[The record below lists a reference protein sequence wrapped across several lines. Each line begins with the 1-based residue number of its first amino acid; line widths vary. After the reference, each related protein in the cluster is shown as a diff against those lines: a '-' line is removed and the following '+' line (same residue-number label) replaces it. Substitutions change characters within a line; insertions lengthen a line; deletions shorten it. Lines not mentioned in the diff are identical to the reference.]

1 MSRFK
6 VETENIVQNSGNML
20 YYSKKMNQIGSA
32 VNSVSNSLSLNSDN
46 IAYLK
51 SSIRDISS
59 SIIEN
64 AGKMEVLSN
73 ALNEIAKE
81 YNNTEKKVCDCSTQN
96 KTAVSHTG
104 AAFEVPNG
112 TFVAG
117 DPDATKKGLTDIYE
131 KYKAASSFKDRMNA
145 LSDLINN
152 IDLLSEGKTV
162 PNSGNPLFDIMKA
175 YILNIADGIVYNKS
189 SDQFTADFFADV
201 FYCLISIGPL
211 APAVTLAQ
219 GTDFNHDGR
228 TLSEETSDYILHE
241 ILEKEHVRTIV
252 NVNKPISPED
262 VERSKAEM
270 ERIFKDDWNK
280 RIKYNSEFS
289 SSIKP
294 FGVPDVPFLSPAQ

>member
-32 VNSVSNSLSLNSDN
+32 VNSVSNNLSLNSDN

-51 SSIRDISS
+51 ISIRDISS

-117 DPDATKKGLTDIYE
+117 DPDEIE
-131 KYKAASSFKDRMNA
+131 KIARGVYD
-145 LSDLINN
+145 
-152 IDLLSEGKTV
+152 EYQ
-162 PNSGNPLFDIMKA
+162 KA
-175 YILNIADGIVYNKS
+175 YKFPGHLYPIDAIAKGFKTLVNSAKFAATHNQTPLIGLMIQYVENLVEGAIENKS
-189 SDQFTADFFADV
+189 PDQFTADFFADIILCFTGAGILEYPV
-201 FYCLISIGPL
+201 LVGSNVDIFGGKT
-211 APAVTLAQ
+211 A
-219 GTDFNHDGR
+219 DKF
-228 TLSEETSDYILHE
+228 LSDIILE
-241 ILEKEHVRTIV
+241 QLEKEHVYTKGNINKVITPEEAEKNRIAFKRYLDDAV
-252 NVNKPISPED
+252 NARKNGKLNLHPELT
-262 VERSKAEM
+262 
-270 ERIFKDDWNK
+270 
-280 RIKYNSEFS
+280 
-289 SSIKP
+289 P
-294 FGVPDVPFLSPAQ
+294 PHVPDVPFLSPAQ